1 MKSLLDFLKLPA
13 HILGALALASGF
25 LLIASD
31 GVIQTLRMGAF
42 MSQYGFWVGIVFLVS
57 VAILL
62 VLSIKLLVSFV
73 CKLLKEYVE
82 KKKYIKFL
90 KNLEDNEVE
99 LINRF
104 LKEPTNTIEL
114 PENNGIVSGLYNQN
128 VISLAG
134 LSQVTSAICPMAK
147 YFLQPWVRNL
157 IKENKQLQQ
166 KFALNVTGD
175 AK

>member
-1 MKSLLDFLKLPA
+1 MKALLDFVKLPA

-25 LLIASD
+25 LLIVSD
-31 GVIQTLRMGAF
+31 DVIQTLRMGAF
-42 MSQYGFWVGIVFLVS
+42 MSQYGFWVGVVFLVS

-62 VLSIKLLVSFV
+62 LLPIKSLGGFV
-73 CKLLKEYVE
+73 CRLFKEYVE
-82 KKKYIKFL
+82 KKKYVKL
-90 KNLEDNEVE
+90 LNGLEENEVE

-104 LKEPTNTIEL
+104 LKEPTNTLEL
-114 PENNGIVSGLYNQN
+114 SMNNGIVSGLYNQN
-128 VISLAG
+128 VISLTG

-157 IKENKQLQQ
+157 IKENKQLQK